1 MLAYRSFNECNA
13 RRLSV
18 ALYQN
23 QKNFIP
29 QGGLYDKYSVV
40 IISKK
45 DAPVRLAPY
54 RGVADPNPKQSR
66 QALLL
71 YTVLPEKERTNFTMK
86 KLLALLLAALMV
98 VSMFAGCSKKDEK
111 STLVYGSGDY
121 DSINPIM
128 NEHCEIKHLLFDSLV
143 KLDKNGDP
151 VASLAESW
159 SYDDA
164 TMTWTFKL
172 RSDVKWHDGE
182 KFTADDVKFTIEAIM
197 NPDNGS
203 ENYPNY
209 IEIGEIKVISDT
221 EIAFVLTEPN
231 FAFLDY
237 MTMSIL
243 PEHKLQGEDMWES
256 DYFKNPIGTGPYKLE
271 SWDVGQAI
279 TMVKNAD
286 YFGGAAKIDTIIFK
300 IVTDDNAKALQL
312 KEGSLDLAQVT
323 PKDAQNF
330 KDSKDLTIYDMA
342 TADYRGIL
350 YNFWNEYWQTNG
362 DLIPAISYCIDRQAI
377 VDAVLLGEGF
387 VAYSPIQLNEYNYDG
402 VEKYTYDLTKA
413 EAAFIAAGC
422 EKDAEGYWCRNG
434 ERISFTINATP
445 GDQVRIDM
453 AQIAAQQLQ
462 EAGLDVKANVPAD
475 GIDWGGQECCII
487 GWGSPYDAD
496 DHTYKVFGTDAGANY
511 SGYSNAEVDEWLKKA
526 RQTND
531 PTERAEY
538 YKQFQIAMAAAPAY
552 TYFAYIDAMFIADSA
567 IKGIDANT
575 VLGHHGVGIFWNVT
589 EWTIE

>member
-1 MLAYRSFNECNA
+1 
-13 RRLSV
+13 
-18 ALYQN
+18 
-23 QKNFIP
+23 
-29 QGGLYDKYSVV
+29 
-40 IISKK
+40 
-45 DAPVRLAPY
+45 
-54 RGVADPNPKQSR
+54 
-66 QALLL
+66 
-71 YTVLPEKERTNFTMK
+71 MK
-86 KLLALLLAALMV
+86 KILSLVLAMV
-98 VSMFAGCSKKDEK
+98 MVFGLVACGSGDSGNR
-111 STLVYGSGDY
+111 STLIYGSGDY

-143 KLDKNGDP
+143 KLDQNGDP

-159 SYDDA
+159 NYDDA
-164 TMTWTFKL
+164 TMTYTFKL

-182 KFTADDVKFTIEAIM
+182 MFTADDVKFTIEAIM
-197 NPDNGS
+197 DPNNGS

-221 EIAFVLTEPN
+221 EIAFALTEPN

-279 TMVKNAD
+279 TMVKNED
-286 YFGGAAKIDTIIFK
+286 YFAGAAKIDTIIFK

-330 KDSKDLTIYDMA
+330 KDSENLTVYDMA

-350 YNFWNEYWQTNG
+350 YNFWNEYWQVNG

-422 EKDAEGYWCRNG
+422 EKDAEGFWCRNG
-434 ERISFTINATP
+434 ERIAFTINATP

-511 SGYSNAEVDEWLKKA
+511 SGYSNAEVDQWLTKA

-531 PTERAEY
+531 PAERAEY

-552 TYFAYIDAMFIADSA
+552 TYFAYIDAMFIADSN
-567 IKGIDANT
+567 IKGIDAST

-589 EWTIE
+589 EWIIE

>member
-1 MLAYRSFNECNA
+1 M
-13 RRLSV
+13 
-18 ALYQN
+18 
-23 QKNFIP
+23 
-29 QGGLYDKYSVV
+29 
-40 IISKK
+40 KK
-45 DAPVRLAPY
+45 LV
-54 RGVADPNPKQSR
+54 
-66 QALLL
+66 ALLL
-71 YTVLPEKERTNFTMK
+71 T
-86 KLLALLLAALMV
+86 ALMV
-98 VSMFAGCSKKDEK
+98 VSIFAGCGKEENKT
-111 STLVYGSGDY
+111 TLVYGSGDY

-164 TMTWTFKL
+164 TMTYTFQL

-182 KFTADDVKFTIEAIM
+182 AFTAEDVKFTIEAIM
-197 NPDNGS
+197 DPDNGS

-209 IEIGEIKVISDT
+209 IEIAEIKVISDT
-221 EIAFVLTEPN
+221 EIAFILSEPN

-243 PEHKLQGEDMWES
+243 PEHLLQGEDMWAS

-279 TMVKNAD
+279 TMVKNEE
-286 YFGGAAKIDTIIFK
+286 YFAGAANIDRVIFK

-312 KEGSLDLAQVT
+312 KEGTLDLAQVT

-330 KDSKDLTIYDMA
+330 KNAEGLTIYDMD

-350 YNFWNEYWQTNG
+350 YNFWNEYWQVNG
-362 DLIPAISYCIDRQAI
+362 DLIPAISYCIDRQAM

-402 VEKYTYDLTKA
+402 VEKYTYDLAKA
-413 EAAFIAAGC
+413 EAAFTAAGC
-422 EKDAEGYWCRNG
+422 QKDAEGYWCRNG

-462 EAGLDVKANVPAD
+462 EAGLDVKANVPAN

-511 SGYSNAEVDEWLKKA
+511 SGYSNAEVDKWLKKA

-531 PTERAEY
+531 EAERAEC
-538 YKQFQIAMAAAPAY
+538 YKQFQIAMAKAPAY
-552 TYFAYIDAMFIADSA
+552 TYFAYIDAMFVADSA
-567 IKGIDANT
+567 IRGIDGST
-575 VLGHHGVGIFWNVT
+575 VLGHHGVGIFWNIT
-589 EWTIE
+589 DWTIE

>member
-1 MLAYRSFNECNA
+1 M
-13 RRLSV
+13 
-18 ALYQN
+18 
-23 QKNFIP
+23 K
-29 QGGLYDKYSVV
+29 K
-40 IISKK
+40 IISL
-45 DAPVRLAPY
+45 V
-54 RGVADPNPKQSR
+54 
-66 QALLL
+66 
-71 YTVLPEKERTNFTMK
+71 
-86 KLLALLLAALMV
+86 LAAIMV
-98 VSMFAGCSKKDEK
+98 LSLAACGTGSGKG

-128 NEHCEIKHLLFDSLV
+128 NEHCEIKHLIFDSLV
-143 KLDKNGDP
+143 KRDGEGNL

-159 SYDDA
+159 SYDET
-164 TMTWTFKL
+164 TMTYTFKL
-172 RSDVKWHDGE
+172 RSDVRWHDGE
-182 KFTADDVKFTIEAIM
+182 KFTADDGKFTIEAIM

-209 IEIGEIKVISDT
+209 AEVAEIKVISDT
-221 EIAFVLTEPN
+221 EIAFVLSEPN

-243 PEHKLQGEDMWES
+243 PQHLLQGEDMWES
-256 DYFKNPIGTGPYKLE
+256 DYFKNPVGTGPYKLE

-279 TMVKNAD
+279 TLVKNEE
-286 YFGGAAKIDTIIFK
+286 YFAGAPKIDTVIFK
-300 IVTDDNAKALQL
+300 IVTDDSAKALQL
-312 KEGSLDLAQVT
+312 RSGELDLAQVT
-323 PKDAQNF
+323 PKDAATF
-330 KDSKDLTIYDMA
+330 KDAEGLTIYDMA

-350 YNFWNEYWQTNG
+350 YNFWNEYWQTNA
-362 DLIPAISYCIDRQAI
+362 DLIPAISYAIDRQAI

-387 VAYSPIQLNEYNYDG
+387 PAYSPIQLNKYNYDG
-402 VEKYTYDLTKA
+402 VEHYDYDPTMA
-413 EAAFIAAGC
+413 AAAFEAAGC

-487 GWGSPYDAD
+487 GWGSPFDAD
-496 DHTYKVFGTDAGANY
+496 DHTYKVFSTDMGANY
-511 SGYSNAEVDEWLKKA
+511 SGYSNADVDKYLTRA

-531 PTERAEY
+531 DAERAEY
-538 YKQFQIAMAAAPAY
+538 YKQFQIAMAKAPAY
-552 TYFAYIDAMFIADSA
+552 TYLCYIDAMFIADSA
-567 IKGIDANT
+567 IRGIDQNT
-575 VLGHHGVGIFWNVT
+575 VLGHHGVGLFWNIT

>member
-1 MLAYRSFNECNA
+1 M
-13 RRLSV
+13 
-18 ALYQN
+18 
-23 QKNFIP
+23 
-29 QGGLYDKYSVV
+29 YDKYSVV

-66 QALLL
+66 QAQLL
-71 YTVLPEKERTNFTMK
+71 YTVLPEKERTILRMK

-143 KLDKNGDP
+143 KLDKNGEP

-164 TMTWTFKL
+164 TMTYTFKL

-182 KFTADDVKFTIEAIM
+182 KFTASDVKFTIEAIM

-279 TMVKNAD
+279 TMVKNED
-286 YFGGAAKIDTIIFK
+286 YFAGAAKIDTIIFK

-552 TYFAYIDAMFIADSA
+552 TYFAYIDAMFIADSG
-567 IKGIDANT
+567 IKGIDAST

>member
-1 MLAYRSFNECNA
+1 
-13 RRLSV
+13 
-18 ALYQN
+18 
-23 QKNFIP
+23 
-29 QGGLYDKYSVV
+29 
-40 IISKK
+40 
-45 DAPVRLAPY
+45 
-54 RGVADPNPKQSR
+54 
-66 QALLL
+66 
-71 YTVLPEKERTNFTMK
+71 MK
-86 KLLALLLAALMV
+86 KLLVCMLVAALLLSITAC
-98 VSMFAGCSKKDEK
+98 GGKKDNS
-111 STLVYGSGDY
+111 STLVYSSGDY

-143 KLDKNGDP
+143 KLDNNGNP

-159 SYDDA
+159 GYDEA
-164 TMTWTFKL
+164 TMTYTFQL

-182 KFTADDVKFTIEAIM
+182 AFTAEDVKFTIEAIM
-197 NPDNGS
+197 DPDNGS

-209 IEIGEIKVISDT
+209 IEIGEIQVISDT
-221 EIAFVLTEPN
+221 QIAFVLTEPN
-231 FAFLDY
+231 YAFLDY

-243 PEHKLQGEDMWES
+243 PQHKLEGEDMWES

-271 SWDVGQAI
+271 SWDEGQAI
-279 TMVKNAD
+279 TLVKNAD
-286 YFGGAAKIDTIIFK
+286 YFDGAAKIDTIIFK
-300 IVTDDNAKALQL
+300 IVTDDSAKALQL
-312 KEGSLDLAQVT
+312 KEGTLDLAQVT
-323 PKDAQNF
+323 PKDAQSFQDAEN
-330 KDSKDLTIYDMA
+330 LTVYDMA

-350 YNFWNEYWQTNG
+350 YNFWNEYWQKNG

-402 VEKYTYDLTKA
+402 VEKYDYDLTKA

-422 EKDAEGYWCRNG
+422 EKDAEGFWCRDG
-434 ERISFTINATP
+434 QRIAFTINATP

-453 AQIAAQQLQ
+453 AQIAAQQLRQ
-462 EAGLDVKANVPAD
+462 AGLDVKADVPAN

-511 SGYSNAEVDEWLKKA
+511 SGYSNTEVDQWLKKA

-531 PTERAEY
+531 ADARAEY
-538 YKQFQIAMAAAPAY
+538 YKQFQIAMASAPAY
-552 TYFAYIDAMFIADSA
+552 TYLCYIDAMFIADSG
-567 IKGIDANT
+567 IQGIDPQT

-589 EWTIE
+589 QWTIN

>member
-1 MLAYRSFNECNA
+1 
-13 RRLSV
+13 
-18 ALYQN
+18 
-23 QKNFIP
+23 
-29 QGGLYDKYSVV
+29 
-40 IISKK
+40 
-45 DAPVRLAPY
+45 
-54 RGVADPNPKQSR
+54 
-66 QALLL
+66 
-71 YTVLPEKERTNFTMK
+71 MK
-86 KLLALLLAALMV
+86 RFFVMLLALTMLLSLTACGTKQ
-98 VSMFAGCSKKDEK
+98 SNG

-143 KLDKNGDP
+143 KLDQNGDP

-159 SYDDA
+159 SYDEA
-164 TMTWTFKL
+164 SMTYTFQL

-182 KFTADDVKFTIEAIM
+182 KFTAEDVKFTIEAIM
-197 NPDNGS
+197 DPENGS

-209 IEIGEIKVISDT
+209 IEVQEIQVISDT
-221 EIAFVLTEPN
+221 EIAFILSEHN
-231 FAFLDY
+231 YAFLDY

-243 PEHKLQGEDMWES
+243 PQHKLQGEDMWES
-256 DYFKNPIGTGPYKLE
+256 DFFKNPIGTGPYKLE

-279 TMVKNAD
+279 TMVKNEA
-286 YFGGAAKIDTIIFK
+286 YFAGAAKIDTIIFK

-312 KEGSLDLAQVT
+312 KEGTLDLAQVT

-330 KDSKDLTIYDMA
+330 KNAKDLTVYDMA

-350 YNFWNEYWQTNG
+350 YNFWNEYWQVNG

-387 VAYSPIQLNEYNYDG
+387 VAYSPIQLNEYNYES
-402 VEKYTYDLTKA
+402 VEQYTYNLEKA
-413 EAAFIAAGC
+413 EAAFLAAGC
-422 EKDAEGYWCRNG
+422 VKDAEGYWCRNG
-434 ERISFTINATP
+434 QRISFTINATP

-462 EAGLDVKANVPAD
+462 EAGLDVKANVPAE

-511 SGYSNAEVDEWLKKA
+511 SGYSNAEVDKWLKLA

-531 PTERAEY
+531 LAQRAEY

-552 TYFAYIDAMFIADSA
+552 TYFCYIDAMFVADSS
-567 IKGIDANT
+567 IQGIDAET

-589 EWTIE
+589 EWTIG

>member
-1 MLAYRSFNECNA
+1 
-13 RRLSV
+13 
-18 ALYQN
+18 
-23 QKNFIP
+23 
-29 QGGLYDKYSVV
+29 
-40 IISKK
+40 
-45 DAPVRLAPY
+45 
-54 RGVADPNPKQSR
+54 
-66 QALLL
+66 
-71 YTVLPEKERTNFTMK
+71 MK
-86 KLLALLLAALMV
+86 KLFALLLAALMV
-98 VSMFAGCSKKDEK
+98 VSMFAGCGTEEK
-111 STLVYGSGDY
+111 QSTLVYGSGDY

-143 KLDKNGDP
+143 KLDQNGEP

-159 SYDDA
+159 TYDDA
-164 TMTWTFKL
+164 SLTYTFKL
-172 RSDVKWHDGE
+172 RGDVKWHDGE

-197 NPDNGS
+197 NPENGS

-209 IEIGEIKVISDT
+209 IEIKEIKVISDT
-221 EIAFVLTEPN
+221 EIAFVLSEPN
-231 FAFLDY
+231 YAFLDY

-243 PEHKLQGEDMWES
+243 PQHKLQGEDMWES
-256 DYFKNPIGTGPYKLE
+256 AYFKNPVGTGPYKLE

-279 TMVKNAD
+279 TMVKNDD
-286 YFGGAAKIDTIIFK
+286 YFAGAAKIDTIIFK

-312 KEGSLDLAQVT
+312 KEGTLDLAQVT
-323 PKDAQNF
+323 PKDARGFVNEEG
-330 KDSKDLTIYDMA
+330 LTVYDMN

-350 YNFWNEYWQTNG
+350 YNFWNPYWQENG

-377 VDAVLLGEGF
+377 VDAVLLGKGF

-402 VEKYTYDLTKA
+402 VEKYDYNLTKA
-413 EAAFIAAGC
+413 EAAFKAAGC

-434 ERISFTINATP
+434 KRICFTIDATP

-496 DHTYKVFGTDAGANY
+496 DHTYKVFSTNAGANY
-511 SGYSNAEVDEWLKKA
+511 SGYSNADVDKWLKMA
-526 RQTND
+526 RQTGD
-531 PTERAEY
+531 DAQRAEC
-538 YKQFQIAMAAAPAY
+538 YKQFQVAMAKAPAY
-552 TYFAYIDAMFIADSA
+552 TFFAYIDAMFVADNA
-567 IKGIDANT
+567 IKGIDPNT

-589 EWTIE
+589 QWTME

>member
-1 MLAYRSFNECNA
+1 
-13 RRLSV
+13 
-18 ALYQN
+18 
-23 QKNFIP
+23 
-29 QGGLYDKYSVV
+29 
-40 IISKK
+40 
-45 DAPVRLAPY
+45 
-54 RGVADPNPKQSR
+54 
-66 QALLL
+66 
-71 YTVLPEKERTNFTMK
+71 MK
-86 KLLALLLAALMV
+86 KLFTLLLAALMV
-98 VSMFAGCSKKDEK
+98 VSMFAGCGTEEKK

-143 KLDKNGDP
+143 KLDQNGEP

-159 SYDDA
+159 TYDDA
-164 TMTWTFKL
+164 SLTYTFKL
-172 RSDVKWHDGE
+172 RGDVKWHDGE

-197 NPDNGS
+197 NPENGS

-209 IEIGEIKVISDT
+209 IEIKEIKVISDT
-221 EIAFVLTEPN
+221 EIAFVLSEPN
-231 FAFLDY
+231 YAFLDY

-243 PEHKLQGEDMWES
+243 PQHKLQGEDMWES
-256 DYFKNPIGTGPYKLE
+256 AYFKNPVGTGPYKLE

-279 TMVKNAD
+279 TMVKNDD
-286 YFGGAAKIDTIIFK
+286 YFAGAAKIDTIIFK

-312 KEGSLDLAQVT
+312 KEGTLDLAQVT
-323 PKDAQNF
+323 PKDAQGF
-330 KDSKDLTIYDMA
+330 VDEEGLTVYDMN

-350 YNFWNEYWQTNG
+350 YNFWNPYWQENG

-377 VDAVLLGEGF
+377 VDAVLLGKGF

-402 VEKYTYDLTKA
+402 VEKYDYNLTKA
-413 EAAFIAAGC
+413 EAAFKAAGC

-434 ERISFTINATP
+434 KRICFTIDATP

-496 DHTYKVFGTDAGANY
+496 DHTYKVFSTNAGANY
-511 SGYSNAEVDEWLKKA
+511 SGYSNADVDKWLKMA
-526 RQTND
+526 RQTGD
-531 PTERAEY
+531 DAQRAEC
-538 YKQFQIAMAAAPAY
+538 YKQFQVAMAKAPAY
-552 TYFAYIDAMFIADSA
+552 TFFAYIDAMFVADNA
-567 IKGIDANT
+567 IKGIDPNT

-589 EWTIE
+589 QWTME

>member
-1 MLAYRSFNECNA
+1 
-13 RRLSV
+13 
-18 ALYQN
+18 
-23 QKNFIP
+23 
-29 QGGLYDKYSVV
+29 
-40 IISKK
+40 
-45 DAPVRLAPY
+45 
-54 RGVADPNPKQSR
+54 
-66 QALLL
+66 
-71 YTVLPEKERTNFTMK
+71 MK
-86 KLLALLLAALMV
+86 KLSVLLLSLIMV
-98 VSMFAGCSKKDEK
+98 LGLLAGCSSDTGSEN
-111 STLVYGSGDY
+111 TLLYGSGDY

-128 NEHCEIKHLLFDSLV
+128 NEHCEIKYLLFDSLV
-143 KLDKNGDP
+143 KRDGDGNL

-159 SYDDA
+159 SYDE
-164 TMTWTFKL
+164 TTFVYTFKL
-172 RSDVKWHDGE
+172 RNDVKWHDGE
-182 KFTADDVKFTIEAIM
+182 AFTADDVKFTIEAIR
-197 NPDNGS
+197 NPENGS

-209 IEIGEIKVISDT
+209 EEVSAINIISDN
-221 EIAFVLTEPN
+221 EIEFVLSEPN

-243 PEHKLQGEDMWES
+243 PEHLLQGEDMWES

-279 TMVKNAD
+279 TMVKNED
-286 YFGGAAKIDTIIFK
+286 YFAGAAKIDTIIFK

-312 KEGSLDLAQVT
+312 KEGTLDLAQVT

-330 KDSKDLTIYDMA
+330 KDSKDLTVYDMN

-350 YNFWNEYWQTNG
+350 YNFWNPYWQENG

-402 VEKYTYDLTKA
+402 VEKYDFDLAKA
-413 EAAFIAAGC
+413 EAAFVAAGC

-496 DHTYKVFGTDAGANY
+496 DHTYKVFSTDAGANY

-526 RQTND
+526 RQTDD
-531 PTERAEY
+531 PNERAEC
-538 YKQFQIAMAAAPAY
+538 YKQFQIAMAKAPAY
-552 TYFAYIDAMFIADSA
+552 TFFAYIDAMFIADSN